1 MGKNSELKRL
11 ISYLSEFVTEQRWE
25 RFQQIIENRTRHLT
39 VVIEDIYQPH
49 NISAVLRSCECFGLQ
64 DIHII
69 DKNNFFEINTEIELG
84 ASKWLNIQL
93 YNENNVNNTKSC
105 INQLKEKGYRVIA
118 TSPHRNDCN
127 LDELDVSGK
136 TALIFG
142 KELEGLSDDAMA
154 MADGYMKIPMY
165 GFTESFNISVTVALC
180 VHYLTKKMRE
190 SSVDWHLSEEEKLQ
204 ILINWLEKSIKNSQ
218 MILDRYSCNNQLE
231 Q

>member
-1 MGKNSELKRL
+1 M
-11 ISYLSEFVTEQRWE
+11 
-25 RFQQIIENRTRHLT
+25 
-39 VVIEDIYQPH
+39 
-49 NISAVLRSCECFGLQ
+49 LRSCECFGLQ

-93 YNENNVNNTKSC
+93 YNENKVNNTKSC